1 VSPGSD
7 EITPLYRAIK
17 LVGGMAIVIFVAG
30 GLEFLS
36 FEPPGQATGTVARIE
51 GVYAYNPDTKSIGGA
66 PSEHFARGQPF
77 AAVVDWSSI
86 PAGTQVAARWFDS
99 FGEVVGQVGP
109 GPAEAMTE
117 AMVPVAL
124 PAGLK
129 QNIPG
134 TYLFVVERISRG
146 QPVEVL
152 ARRLIE
158 VERT

>member
-1 VSPGSD
+1 MRVSFGWLCELAGVHDVPLERAAEVLTMAGWNVEEVTRIDLSEIRIGRVLSQEPHPSSRNPLWVYQVDVGDQTRQIIAGVDNASPGS
-7 EITPLYRAIK
+7 L
-17 LVGGMAIVIFVAG
+17 
-30 GLEFLS
+30 
-36 FEPPGQATGTVARIE
+36 
-51 GVYAYNPDTKSIGGA
+51 
-66 PSEHFARGQPF
+66 
-77 AAVVDWSSI
+77 
-86 PAGTQVAARWFDS
+86 
-99 FGEVVGQVGP
+99 
-109 GPAEAMTE
+109 
-117 AMVPVAL
+117 VPVAL